1 LLIAA
6 KQASEVKSRFVS
18 MVSHELRTPLT
29 SIKGALE
36 LLDGGLVGELPTQGK
51 ELIRIA
57 TKNSKRLA
65 TMINDLLDLDKLDD
79 GGMQYENAP
88 VEMAHLVRE
97 SIEANNSFGALNEVT
112 FQAITPNDD
121 VMIYGD
127 HNRLMQVMANLLSN
141 AAKFSSS
148 GSNVEVTLTSTDT
161 NAMISVQDHGIGIS
175 EKDQSRVFERFVQL
189 ESNDARRFGGSG
201 LGLGIAKVIVEKHR
215 GTIGFS
221 SEEGKG
227 TTFHF
232 ELPLLVGEDE
242 K

>member
-1 LLIAA
+1 
-6 KQASEVKSRFVS
+6 
-18 MVSHELRTPLT
+18 
-29 SIKGALE
+29 
-36 LLDGGLVGELPTQGK
+36 
-51 ELIRIA
+51 
-57 TKNSKRLA
+57 
-65 TMINDLLDLDKLDD
+65 
-79 GGMQYENAP
+79 
-88 VEMAHLVRE
+88 
-97 SIEANNSFGALNEVT
+97 
-112 FQAITPNDD
+112 
-121 VMIYGD
+121 MIYGD